1 MTAYSP
7 DVYDLCFFT
16 MNYEPSTMNSY
27 TMNYEPKSLILSPH
41 QFTRN
46 MPSFDIVSKIDGQTL
61 DNAVNTA
68 KKEILNRYDFH
79 DSKSTVEL
87 DKKTNVITVV
97 TENDMRLK
105 AITDS
110 IISRMV
116 KQHLDPK
123 ALDLDGTVQTVSGNM
138 IKKDVKIKE
147 GIEQEAAKKIV
158 KKIKDSGLKVQAS
171 IMDDQV
177 RVQAKKIDDLQEVIA
192 LCRQNDFGQPL
203 QYINMR
209 N

>member
-1 MTAYSP
+1 
-7 DVYDLCFFT
+7 
-16 MNYEPSTMNSY
+16 
-27 TMNYEPKSLILSPH
+27 
-41 QFTRN
+41 
-46 MPSFDIVSKIDGQTL
+46 MPTFDIVSKIDGQTL
-61 DNAVNTA
+61 DNAINTA

-79 DSKSTVEL
+79 DSKSTIDL
-87 DKKTNVITVV
+87 DKKTNTITVV

-105 AITDS
+105 AISDS

-123 ALDLDGTVQTVSGNM
+123 ALDLDGTAQAASGNM
-138 IKKDVKIKE
+138 LRKEIKIKE
-147 GIEQEAAKKIV
+147 GLDKEAAKKIV

-177 RVQAKKIDDLQEVIA
+177 RVQAKKIDDLQAVIA
-192 LCRQNDFGQPL
+192 LCRKEDFGQPL

-209 N
+209 D

>member
-1 MTAYSP
+1 
-7 DVYDLCFFT
+7 
-16 MNYEPSTMNSY
+16 
-27 TMNYEPKSLILSPH
+27 
-41 QFTRN
+41 

-61 DNAVNTA
+61 DNAINTA

-87 DKKTNVITVV
+87 DKKTNIITIL
-97 TENDMRLK
+97 TENDMRLR
-105 AITDS
+105 AIQDS

-116 KQHLDPK
+116 KQSLDPK
-123 ALDLDGTVQTVSGNM
+123 ALDLEGTVQSASGNM
-138 IKKDVKIKE
+138 LRKEIKVKE
-147 GIEQEAAKKIV
+147 GLDQDAAKKVV

-177 RVQAKKIDDLQEVIA
+177 RVQAKKIDDLQAVIA
-192 LCRQNDFGQPL
+192 LCRGNDFGQPL

>member
-1 MTAYSP
+1 
-7 DVYDLCFFT
+7 
-16 MNYEPSTMNSY
+16 
-27 TMNYEPKSLILSPH
+27 
-41 QFTRN
+41 

-61 DNAVNTA
+61 DNAINTA

-87 DKKTNVITVV
+87 DKKTNIITIV

-105 AITDS
+105 AIQDS

-116 KQHLDPK
+116 KQQLDPN
-123 ALDLDGTVQTVSGNM
+123 ALDLDKVQQAASGNM
-138 IKKDVKIKE
+138 IRKEIKVKE
-147 GIEQEAAKKIV
+147 GIEQEVAKKIV

-177 RVQAKKIDDLQEVIA
+177 RVQAKKIDDLQAVIS
-192 LCRQNDFGQPL
+192 LCRSGDFGQPL